1 MILHPLPEPT
11 QAQTGATHM
20 AEVTSADLA
29 ALAAGNTGTVN
40 LFTVKAGQAV
50 SIEFCRL
57 KTPFT
62 SSDGTLLS
70 LAATVGD
77 GGNAARYL
85 ASYELLNAP
94 AFIKGGVLSANALNV
109 YGAADTVAVAFTA
122 TAGKNLNTATAGS
135 LLVFLNIQDGNTG
148 SAWSVS

>member
-1 MILHPLPEPT
+1 MILHPLPEAT

-20 AEVTSADLA
+20 AKVTSADLA

-40 LFTVKAGQAV
+40 LFAVKAGQAV

-57 KTPFT
+57 ETAFT
-62 SSDGTLLS
+62 SSDGTLVS

-94 AFIKGGVLSANALNV
+94 AAIKGGVLSANALNV
-109 YGAADTVAVAFTA
+109 YAAGDTVAVAFTA

-148 SAWSVS
+148 SALSVS